1 MQRWPGQ
8 SSGRQTARQ
17 KKKRPSPPPRGPK
30 QWLSSRDVVIR
41 AVLVGAGAFVV
52 VFLMTGGLLTAD
64 ILISD
69 IEPNA
74 EDFDAEDDPG
84 LLNPLGWSFFSSHF
98 VEVDGG
104 PLSIDFIELFTSAAG
119 LTFPSLVYRL
129 SPIVIL
135 IITGYL
141 FTSQLIERTSLSPA
155 VVGGSTFFGYLPMCV
170 FGVVLF
176 SWTTTVDGVEISI
189 TVQVPEAIILAGIIY
204 PVVCGAIGGL
214 LATKGENRSSHR

>member
-1 MQRWPGQ
+1 MQRRPGQ

-17 KKKRPSPPPRGPK
+17 KKRSSPPSRGPK
-30 QWLSSRDVVIR
+30 QWLSSREIVIR

-52 VFLMTGGLLTAD
+52 VLLITGGLLTAD

-69 IEPNA
+69 IEPDA
-74 EDFDAEDDPG
+74 ENFDAEDDPG
-84 LLNPLGWSFFSSHF
+84 LLNPLGWWFFSSHF
-98 VEVDGG
+98 VEVDTG
-104 PLSIDFIELFTSAAG
+104 PLSIDFIELLTSIAG
-119 LTFPSLVYRL
+119 LTFPSLIYRL

-155 VVGGSTFFGYLPMCV
+155 VVGASTFLGYLPMCV

-176 SWTTTVDGVEISI
+176 SSTTTVDGVEISI

-204 PVVCGAIGGL
+204 PVVCGAIGGF
-214 LATKGENRSSHR
+214 LATKHDNASNHR